1 MRHAIAR
8 WTPTGDVVRDRFG
21 RLFEEAFNDMLRPFG
36 SDPEGVSNRT
46 WIPRVDIREGAD
58 GLTLLMDLPG
68 LGKDDVHITLE
79 NNVLTI
85 AGERK
90 LEADE
95 KANETYHRLE
105 RQYGAFTR
113 SFTLGPTV
121 RTDKVEASFQDGVLT
136 VQLPKQEESKPR
148 RISIS

>member
-21 RLFEEAFNDMLRPFG
+21 RMIEDAFNDMLRPYG
-36 SDPEGVSNRT
+36 TDAEAVSSRT

-58 GLTLLMDLPG
+58 GLTLMMDAPG
-68 LGKDDVHITLE
+68 LTKDDLNITLE

-90 LEADE
+90 FEADE
-95 KANETYHRLE
+95 KANESYHRLE
-105 RQYGAFTR
+105 RQYGAFSR
-113 SFTLGPTV
+113 SFTLAPTV
-121 RTDKVEASFQDGVLT
+121 RTDKVEATFQDGVLT
-136 VQLPKQEESKPR
+136 IQLPKQEESKPR
-148 RISIS
+148 RISIT

>member
-21 RLFEEAFNDMLRPFG
+21 RLFEDAFNDMLRPFG

-68 LGKDDVHITLE
+68 LGKEDVHITLE
-79 NNVLTI
+79 NNVLTV

-90 LEADE
+90 FEADE

-121 RTDKVEASFQDGVLT
+121 RTDKVEATFQDGVLT

>member
-21 RLFEEAFNDMLRPFG
+21 RLFEEAFNDMLRPYG
-36 SDPEGVSNRT
+36 TDPEGVSNRT
-46 WIPRVDIREGAD
+46 WIPRVDIREGAE
-58 GLTLLMDLPG
+58 GLTLTMDLPG
-68 LGKDDVHITLE
+68 LGKEDVSITLE
-79 NNVLTI
+79 NNVLTV

-90 LEADE
+90 FETDE
-95 KANETYHRLE
+95 KANDTYHRLE

-121 RTDKVEASFQDGVLT
+121 RTDKVEASFKDGVLT
-136 VQLPKQEESKPR
+136 VALPKQEESKPR

>member
-21 RLFEEAFNDMLRPFG
+21 RLFEDAFNDMLRPFG

-68 LGKDDVHITLE
+68 LGKEDVHITLE

-90 LEADE
+90 FEADE
-95 KANETYHRLE
+95 KANESYHRLE

-121 RTDKVEASFQDGVLT
+121 RTDKVEATFKDGVLT
-136 VQLPKQEESKPR
+136 MQLPKQEESKPR

>member
-68 LGKDDVHITLE
+68 LGKEDVHITLE

-90 LEADE
+90 LEADQ
-95 KANETYHRLE
+95 KADETYHRLE

-121 RTDKVEASFQDGVLT
+121 RTDKVEASFEAGVLT

>member
-21 RLFEEAFNDMLRPFG
+21 RLFEDAFNDMLRPYG
-36 SDPEGVSNRT
+36 ADPEGVSNRT
-46 WIPRVDIREGAD
+46 WIPRVDIRESAE

-68 LGKDDVHITLE
+68 LGKEDVAITLE
-79 NNVLTI
+79 NNVLTVS
-85 AGERK
+85 GERK
-90 LEADE
+90 FEADE

-121 RTDKVEASFQDGVLT
+121 RTDKVEATFQDGVLT

>member
-21 RLFEEAFNDMLRPFG
+21 RLFEDAFNDMLRPYG
-36 SDPEGVSNRT
+36 ADPEGVSNRT
-46 WIPRVDIREGAD
+46 WIPRVDIRESAE

-68 LGKDDVHITLE
+68 LGKEDVAITLE
-79 NNVLTI
+79 NNVLTVS
-85 AGERK
+85 GERK
-90 LEADE
+90 FEADE

-105 RQYGAFTR
+105 RAYGAFTR

-121 RTDKVEASFQDGVLT
+121 RTDKVEATFKDGVLT
-136 VQLPKQEESKPR
+136 VLLPKQEESKPR
-148 RISIS
+148 RISIT

>member
-21 RLFEEAFNDMLRPFG
+21 RLFEDAFNDMLRPFG
-36 SDPEGVSNRT
+36 TDAEAVSTRT
-46 WIPRVDIREGAD
+46 WIPRVDIRENAD
-58 GLTLLMDLPG
+58 GLTLLMDVPG
-68 LGKDDVHITLE
+68 LGKDDLNITLE

-90 LEADE
+90 FETDE
-95 KANETYHRLE
+95 KANESYHRLE
-105 RQYGAFTR
+105 RQYGAFSR
-113 SFTLGPTV
+113 SFTLAPTV
-121 RTDKVEASFQDGVLT
+121 RTDKVEASFKDGVLS
-136 VQLPKQEESKPR
+136 VHLPKQEESKPR

>member
-8 WTPTGDVVRDRFG
+8 WTPTGDLVRDRFG
-21 RLFEEAFNDMLRPFG
+21 RIFEEAFNDMLRPYA
-36 SDPEGVSNRT
+36 EGETVSSRT
-46 WIPRVDIREGAD
+46 WIPRVDIREGVD

-68 LGKDDVHITLE
+68 LGKEDVNITLE

-90 LEADE
+90 FEADE
-95 KANETYHRLE
+95 KQNESYHRLE

-113 SFTLGPTV
+113 SFTLAPTV
-121 RTDKVEASFQDGVLT
+121 RTDKVQASFENGVLT

-148 RISIS
+148 RISIG